1 MYKVVPEL
9 EVIGGKLIGGKAV
22 GGKIYGGKPMTPN
35 RKCRGKL

>member
-22 GGKIYGGKPMTPN
+22 GGKSLGGKPMTPN